1 MEKEKGWVKIHRKLL
16 ENPISSKPEYFSVW
30 VHLLLMANHKP
41 TSFIWNCKKQEL
53 KEGQLLTGLKALSRE
68 TGVSQGTLYRILK
81 YLERE
86 GQIKMQTTTK
96 YTVIT
101 ILNWEKYQENEKQNE
116 MKMKWKCNENE
127 KQNEK
132 QTERENVI
140 VSIQNQDMPLE
151 NEKQNEKQMK
161 NKWKTNEKQMK
172 TYKNIKNDINI
183 YKTISKDIGKPKL
196 EGEMVNTS
204 KEKAQTYGNADI
216 NTCIQYLQEKLG
228 ASLDGS
234 VKENRQYC
242 YNLLRKM
249 KKDYPNVEPVEQVKM
264 LIDIAMQDRFH
275 RRNVTGFKYL
285 YYNTQRIA
293 QSFKGD
299 YGIGE
304 NNSDIQ
310 VI

>member
-41 TSFIWNCKKQEL
+41 TSFIWNYKKQEL

-132 QTERENVI
+132 QTER
-140 VSIQNQDMPLE
+140 
-151 NEKQNEKQMK
+151 
-161 NKWKTNEKQMK
+161 
-172 TYKNIKNDINI
+172 
-183 YKTISKDIGKPKL
+183 
-196 EGEMVNTS
+196 
-204 KEKAQTYGNADI
+204 
-216 NTCIQYLQEKLG
+216 
-228 ASLDGS
+228 
-234 VKENRQYC
+234 
-242 YNLLRKM
+242 
-249 KKDYPNVEPVEQVKM
+249 
-264 LIDIAMQDRFH
+264 
-275 RRNVTGFKYL
+275 
-285 YYNTQRIA
+285 
-293 QSFKGD
+293 
-299 YGIGE
+299 
-304 NNSDIQ
+304 
-310 VI
+310 